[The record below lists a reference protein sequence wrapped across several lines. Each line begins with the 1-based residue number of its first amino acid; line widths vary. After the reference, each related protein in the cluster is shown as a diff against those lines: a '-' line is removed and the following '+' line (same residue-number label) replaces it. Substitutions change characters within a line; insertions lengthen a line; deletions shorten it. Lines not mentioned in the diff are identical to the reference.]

1 MTISPDRKRKKG
13 RNRSRNRNDMHAR
26 QVHTV
31 AAFGI
36 HPKKHC
42 RGAVGVFT
50 AIPSGRPT
58 PPAPLSGGR
67 SDHPRPLP
75 PPRRTEE
82 PFGAL
87 ERAMATAT
95 SGLHAT
101 SRSFTPPPCGIQ
113 PPSCA
118 RRKPSCG
125 RDSAPR
131 ARTHAARRPRSGP
144 LIPVKG
150 LPPLAAVCR
159 VQRRYHDG
167 GSTVR
172 PAPARSKP
180 RPPTRP
186 RASTN
191 QAAAADGPWTKDR
204 ALRRATDAPAVGKRT
219 LLPRRQAAPG
229 AQGSHRRASA
239 DPCRRALGTG
249 ARPRRGRRDTM
260 QRRPVPCPWRRNTCG
275 TAVLATWT
283 LVPEAVDPRPRG
295 CELRLKSFA

>member
-1 MTISPDRKRKKG
+1 
-13 RNRSRNRNDMHAR
+13 MHAR

-42 RGAVGVFT
+42 RGAVGVFA
-50 AIPSGRPT
+50 AIPSRRPT

-75 PPRRTEE
+75 PPRRTE
-82 PFGAL
+82 AL

-118 RRKPSCG
+118 RRKPSRG

-131 ARTHAARRPRSGP
+131 ARTHAARQPRSGP
-144 LIPVKG
+144 FIPVKG
-150 LPPLAAVCR
+150 MPPLAAVRR
-159 VQRRYHDG
+159 VQRWYHDG

-239 DPCRRALGTG
+239 DPCRRALGTS

-275 TAVLATWT
+275 TAVFATSVTAGRCAGRHGALAAAELSRLRSWT
-283 LVPEAVDPRPRG
+283 LVPEAVDTRPRG
-295 CELRLKSFA
+295 CELRLESFA